1 MSARLEVPT
10 AEILI
15 VDDVSTEA
23 KQFSDALA
31 DALSRQ
37 GHAVRCAAGG
47 NGALVEIGRVKPDLI
62 LLSCSA
68 PDAGEFCAGIKAMSE
83 FVGIPVIFL
92 SDSDDVQKK
101 LHAFEVGCADY
112 LVKPVSPDEVCARVR
127 LQLKQK
133 RERDLLGFR
142 AGHDALT
149 GLPNR
154 NLLVDRLRQAI
165 SYAERYERRV
175 AVAYIDLD
183 KFKFV
188 NDTLGH
194 EAGDQLLVEVSQRL
208 QACVRES
215 DTVARLGGDEFA
227 IVLYDQATE
236 DVTMHAMQ
244 RILQSI
250 AEPIQ
255 VDGGEIR
262 TTCSIGFSFYPQ
274 DGRDVDTLLKN
285 ADAAMYRAKELGRNN
300 FQFFTEDLTERI
312 NQRVALERSLHGAL
326 ERREFFLHYQP
337 RVDLRTGRVAGV
349 EALLRWDHPE
359 HGVIE
364 PLRFIP
370 LAEEIGMMPRI
381 GHWVMR
387 TACLQMKAW
396 QKEKIAALPMAVNIA
411 GAQFL
416 QPDFVPQV
424 QAVLGETGIDPHN
437 LELEISE
444 AQAMQ
449 DPVTTIRVLHELK
462 DIGVRLVVD
471 DFGSGYTNLNFLKQL
486 PLDQIKLHQS
496 FVRDIPHNPEDLA
509 ISDAVISMAHSLN
522 LRVTAEGVESEGQM
536 ALLAEHGCDDF
547 QGFYFSAPLSGE
559 ECGAMLREQRS
570 VPLEKLG
577 REHATRT
584 LLLVDDEQHVLS
596 ALARTLHGHDYHI
609 LKAQS
614 GPAALELLATHE
626 VGVII
631 CDQRMPD
638 MSGVELF
645 RRIRQMYPHTVRIIL
660 SGFAD
665 VGIVTDAI
673 NVGAVFKFLNKPWD
687 KTQLCDI
694 IEDAFEVYESDTG
707 TGWQPANRLPV

>member
-1 MSARLEVPT
+1 MSARMEVAI

-15 VDDVSTEA
+15 VDDVLTEA
-23 KQFSDALA
+23 DELA
-31 DALSRQ
+31 DALGRQ
-37 GHAVRCAAGG
+37 GHGVRCVGDSSAALIEI
-47 NGALVEIGRVKPDLI
+47 ARLVPDLI
-62 LLSCSA
+62 FLSSV
-68 PDAGEFCAGIKAMSE
+68 PDAFDFCRSLKSLAEFAGT
-83 FVGIPVIFL
+83 PVVFL
-92 SDSDDVQKK
+92 ARQDEVQYK
-101 LHAFEVGCADY
+101 LKAFEVGCADC
-112 LVKPVSPDEVCARVR
+112 LVKPVSPEEICARVQ

-133 RERDLLGFR
+133 RERELLGFR

-154 NLLVDRLRQAI
+154 NLLVDRLHQAV
-165 SYAERYERRV
+165 SYAERYDRRV

-188 NDTLGH
+188 NDSLGH
-194 EAGDQLLVEVSQRL
+194 EAGDQLLVEVAHRL

-244 RILQSI
+244 RILHSI
-250 AEPIQ
+250 AEPIF
-255 VDGGEIR
+255 VDGGEVR

-274 DGRDVDTLLKN
+274 DGRDVDMLLKN

-312 NQRVALERSLHGAL
+312 NARVALERSLHGAL
-326 ERREFFLHYQP
+326 ERQEFFLHYQP
-337 RVDLRTGRVAGV
+337 RVDMRSGRVTGI

-381 GHWVMR
+381 GLWVMR
-387 TACLQMKAW
+387 AACQQMQRW
-396 QKEKIAALPMAVNIA
+396 HKEKIGVMPMAVNVA
-411 GAQFL
+411 GPQFL
-416 QPDFVPQV
+416 QPDFAHQV
-424 QAVLGETGIDPHN
+424 KAVLKETGLDPHY

-444 AQAMQ
+444 AHSML
-449 DPVTTIRVLHELK
+449 DPVTTLRVLHELK

-471 DFGSGYTNLNFLKQL
+471 DFGSGSINLNFLKQL

-496 FVRDIPHNPEDLA
+496 FVRDIGHNPEDLA
-509 ISDAVISMAHSLN
+509 ISDAVISMAHSLH
-522 LRVTAEGVESEGQM
+522 LRVTAEGVESEGQL
-536 ALLAEHGCDDF
+536 ALLADHGCDEF
-547 QGFYFSAPLSGE
+547 QGFYFSAPLSSE
-559 ECGAMLREQRS
+559 ECGAILREQRS

-577 REHATRT
+577 RGRGVRT
-584 LLLVDDEQHVLS
+584 VLLVDDEQNVLS
-596 ALARTLHGHDYHI
+596 ALTRNLYGHDYQI
-609 LKAQS
+609 LKAKS

-660 SGFAD
+660 SGYAD

-673 NVGAVFKFLNKPWD
+673 NVGAVFKFLKKPWD
-687 KTQLCDI
+687 KVQLCDI
-694 IEDAFEVYESDTG
+694 IEDAFEIYENDMQA
-707 TGWQPANRLPV
+707 GWQAANKLPV

>member
-1 MSARLEVPT
+1 MSAHSEAAI
-10 AEILI
+10 AEILL
-15 VDDVSTEA
+15 VDDVATELDDLT
-23 KQFSDALA
+23 DALGQ
-31 DALSRQ
+31 Q
-37 GHAVRCAAGG
+37 GHAVRVASSG
-47 NGALVEIGRVKPDLI
+47 NGIMAEIGRLPPDLI
-62 LLSCSA
+62 LLACA
-68 PDAGEFCAGIKAMSE
+68 TAEAVEFCRNIKSVAE
-83 FVGIPVIFL
+83 LAGIPVIFL
-92 SDSDDVQKK
+92 AEQDDVQQK
-101 LHAFEVGCADY
+101 LRAFELGCADY
-112 LVKPVSPDEVCARVR
+112 LVKPFSAMEVCARVS

-133 RERDLLGFR
+133 REREVLGFR

-154 NLLVDRLRQAI
+154 NLLIDRLHQAV

-194 EAGDQLLVEVSQRL
+194 DAGDQLLVEVARRL

-227 IVLYDQATE
+227 LVLYDQANE

-244 RILQSI
+244 RILNSI
-250 AEPIQ
+250 AEPIL
-255 VDGGEIR
+255 VEGGEIR

-326 ERREFFLHYQP
+326 ERQEFFLHYQP
-337 RVDLRTGRVAGV
+337 RVDLHTGRVTGI

-381 GHWVMR
+381 GLWVMR
-387 TACLQMKAW
+387 MACLQMKKW
-396 QKEKIAALPMAVNIA
+396 HKEKIAMLPMAVNVA
-411 GAQFL
+411 GTQFL
-416 QPDFVPQV
+416 QPDFAAQV
-424 QAVLGETGIDPHN
+424 AAVLEETGVDPHF

-444 AQAMQ
+444 AQSMQ
-449 DPVTTIRVLHELK
+449 DPVTTVRVLHELK

-496 FVRDIPHNPEDLA
+496 FVRDIGHNPEDLA
-509 ISDAVISMAHSLN
+509 ISDAVISMAHSLH
-522 LRVTAEGVESEGQM
+522 LRVTAEGVESEGQL
-536 ALLAEHGCDDF
+536 ALLADRGCDEF

-559 ECGAMLREQRS
+559 DCGAILREQRS

-577 REHATRT
+577 REHGTRT
-584 LLLVDDEQHVLS
+584 VLLVDDEQCVLS
-596 ALARTLHGHDYHI
+596 ALARSLSGFNYRI
-609 LKAQS
+609 LQARS

-645 RRIRQMYPHTVRIIL
+645 RRIRQMYPQTVRIIL
-660 SGFAD
+660 SGYAD

-687 KTQLCDI
+687 KVQLCEI
-694 IEDAFEVYESDTG
+694 IEDAFEMYESETEA
-707 TGWQPANRLPV
+707 GWQPANRLPV